1 MKQAV
6 FKRVGLI
13 YGAVGLLAFLLN
25 FVKNVFI
32 ESNPIK
38 DLFWM
43 NYTYL
48 GFGVLFILMSLARK
62 ELVQIRMRKYSF
74 NISIERVSTMLQFAV
89 MAFIAAY
96 SILLKH
102 DDPYSLSMMM
112 IAGLMGLKYRILG
125 KRSFIAYIVLFAAL
139 FEFSA
144 ERAGVPIRGLYIIL
158 FSAFFFGIGII
169 LYQDEL
175 TKQFA
180 LTRKFHEKLVF
191 LQKRVDRM
199 EGETIDISS
208 INFTNREV
216 EILRKLCMNQG
227 SNQDIAD
234 AFGIKEHTVKTHMRN
249 IFDKAGVDDRHQ
261 LIDLFRY
268 NFITNDDEQ

>member
-13 YGAVGLLAFLLN
+13 YGAVGLI
-25 FVKNVFI
+25 VFI
-32 ESNPIK
+32 MNVVKHAVIESKPFME
-38 DLFWM
+38 LFWI
-43 NYTYL
+43 NYVYL
-48 GFGVLFILMSLARK
+48 GFGVLFILLSLARK
-62 ELVQIRMRKYSF
+62 ELVQIRMRRYSF

-89 MAFIAAY
+89 MALIAAY

-102 DDPYSLSMMM
+102 DDQYSLSMIM

-125 KRSFIAYIVLFAAL
+125 KRSFIVYIVLFAAL

-144 ERAGVPIRGLYIIL
+144 ERVGVPIRGLYIIL

-216 EILRKLCMNQG
+216 EILKELCVNRG
-227 SNQDIAD
+227 SNQDIAA
-234 AFGIKEHTVKTHMRN
+234 AFGIKEHTVKTHMSN

-261 LIDLFRY
+261 LIDLFKN
-268 NFITNDDEQ
+268 NFITVDGEQ